1 MAELQ
6 LLWEDKVRHDDI
18 NHDEADDRDHDY
30 HETLFEDPPN
40 ASISLL
46 ASQDF
51 NFTFFQ
57 EHLKLLTK
65 RES

>member
-6 LLWEDKVRHDDI
+6 LLWEDKVRHGDI

-30 HETLFEDPPN
+30 HETLFEDHPN
-40 ASISLL
+40 ASISML

-51 NFTFFQ
+51 NFTFFSTAN
-57 EHLKLLTK
+57 KIK
-65 RES
+65 REF

>member
-40 ASISLL
+40 ASISML

-57 EHLKLLTK
+57 EHLELLTK
-65 RES
+65 REF